1 MIKEMTN
8 LIHSSLLTGLTIYRA
23 VTNNDIIST
32 WQELMDSLRESDPN
46 LILPA
51 YHRFYAMAM
60 TLGWSGILVNLI
72 LDDDNIFART
82 AATQGARVSPSL
94 KELAIRD
101 LRILQEVAALTL
113 QGIKER
119 CIPLFRE
126 TVNSWNLP
134 QEHPLAP
141 ANWPEWNTET
151 NLTTAPA
158 CTANLSFA
166 ARWLLDTRHNI
177 MEHMFNNPWA
187 SCADILTAFYSKVGY
202 GIFGQFAA
210 AYWQNDT
217 KEFGLVGIANPDPI
231 RLDQLIGLDSEK
243 KIVVE
248 NTEYFLA
255 GLPANNMILYGS
267 RGTGKSSMVKALL
280 HDYVDQGLRL
290 VEIAKSDLPDFP
302 LIYRILADEPA
313 KFILFIDDL
322 SFDDNELD
330 YKTLKTMLEG
340 GISTRPSNVLIY
352 ATSNRR
358 HLIKETYADRQTD
371 VHSQDGQEE
380 KLSLADRFG
389 ITVTFLSPDQVGYL
403 QIVEALA
410 IQNHLQINHEELCQQ
425 ALRWEMWHNGRSGR
439 TARQFIDHLI
449 AQQAVKLK

>member
-1 MIKEMTN
+1 M
-8 LIHSSLLTGLTIYRA
+8 IHSYLLSGLSIYRA
-23 VTNNDIIST
+23 VAKDDTVRT
-32 WQELMDSLRESDPN
+32 WQELMDSLREADPN

-51 YHRFYAMAM
+51 YHRFYATAM
-60 TLGWSGILVNLI
+60 TRGWSEILVNLI
-72 LDDDNIFART
+72 LNDDNIFART
-82 AATQGARVSPSL
+82 TATQGARVSPSL
-94 KELAIRD
+94 KGLVTRD
-101 LRILQEVAALTL
+101 LRILQEVTALTL
-113 QGIKER
+113 QEIKER
-119 CIPLFRE
+119 SIPLFRE
-126 TVNSWNLP
+126 TDDSWNLP

-141 ANWPEWNTET
+141 TNWPEWKTET
-151 NLTTAPA
+151 NLTPAPA
-158 CTANLSFA
+158 CTANLSSA
-166 ARWLLDTRHNI
+166 AQWLLDARHNI
-177 MEHMFNNPWA
+177 MEHFFNNPWA
-187 SCADILTAFYSKVGY
+187 SCVDLLTSFYAQVGY
-202 GIFGQFAA
+202 GIFGQYAA

-217 KEFGLVGIANPDPI
+217 KKLGLVGITNPDPI
-231 RLDQLIGLDSEK
+231 RLEQLIGLDSEK
-243 KIVVE
+243 KIVIE

-280 HDYVDQGLRL
+280 HDYVDRGLRL
-290 VEIAKSDLPDFP
+290 VEIAKSDLPD
-302 LIYRILADEPA
+302 LAHIYRILSDEPA

-330 YKTLKTMLEG
+330 YKTLKAMLEG
-340 GISTRPSNVLIY
+340 GISTRPANVLIY

-358 HLIKETYADRQTD
+358 HLIKETYAERQTD

-389 ITVTFLSPDQVGYL
+389 ITVTFLSPDQEGYL

-410 IQNHLQINHEELCQQ
+410 TQHGLQIDHHELRQQ

-449 AQQAVKLK
+449 AQQTVKLN

>member
-1 MIKEMTN
+1 M
-8 LIHSSLLTGLTIYRA
+8 IHSYLLSGLSIYRA
-23 VTNNDIIST
+23 VANDDTVRT
-32 WQELMDSLRESDPN
+32 WQELMDSLREADPN

-51 YHRFYAMAM
+51 YHRFYATAM
-60 TLGWSGILVNLI
+60 TRGWSEILVDII
-72 LDDDNIFART
+72 LNDNNIFART
-82 AATQGARVSPSL
+82 AAAQGADRTNPSL
-94 KELAIRD
+94 KELVTRD
-101 LRILQEVAALTL
+101 LKILQEVAELT
-113 QGIKER
+113 GHAIKER

-126 TVNSWNLP
+126 AGDDWNLP
-134 QEHPLAP
+134 LDHPLTP

-151 NLTTAPA
+151 YLTPAPV
-158 CTANLSFA
+158 CTANLSGA
-166 ARWLLDTRHNI
+166 AQWLLGARHNI
-177 MEHMFNNPWA
+177 MEHLLNTPWA
-187 SCADILTAFYSKVGY
+187 SCVDLLTSFYAQVGY

-217 KEFGLVGIANPDPI
+217 KKLGLVGITNPDPI

-280 HDYVDQGLRL
+280 HDYVDRGLRL
-290 VEIAKSDLPDFP
+290 VEVAKSDLQDFP
-302 LIYRILADEPA
+302 LIYRVLADEPV

-340 GISTRPSNVLIY
+340 GISTRPTNVLIY

-358 HLIKETYADRQTD
+358 HLIKETYAERQTD

-389 ITVTFLSPDQVGYL
+389 ITVTFLSPDQEGYL

-410 IQNHLQINHEELCQQ
+410 TQHDLQIDHQELRQQ

-449 AQQAVKLK
+449 AEQTVN